1 MKQLI
6 AICFAVCLL
15 SCGVSKTVKTS
26 KKVIKGNWT
35 LSNITYSKTG
45 TYNVTLFNDASKD
58 CFEGS
63 NWQFIPNNNTGIY
76 TITKSD
82 CTTGGRYFNFTIQE
96 VDEATGYYDFLLK
109 PTNEKGKSETNAGFR
124 LNLTSLT
131 DSQMQWQQTVNIDG
145 VPFIININFT
155 KTL

>member
-6 AICFAVCLL
+6 ALCFTVCLL
-15 SCGVSKTVKTS
+15 SCGASKTVRES

-35 LSNITYSKTG
+35 LNNVTYSKTG
-45 TYNVTLFNDASKD
+45 TYNVTLFNDANKE

-63 NWQFIPNNNTGIY
+63 DWQFIPNNNTGIY

-96 VDEATGYYDFLLK
+96 IDEVSGYYDFLLK
-109 PTNEKGKSETNAGFR
+109 PTDKKGKSETNAGFR
-124 LNLTSLT
+124 LKLTSLT
-131 DSQMQWQQTVNIDG
+131 DYQMQWQQTVNVDG
-145 VPFIININFT
+145 VAFIINLNFT
-155 KTL
+155 KTE